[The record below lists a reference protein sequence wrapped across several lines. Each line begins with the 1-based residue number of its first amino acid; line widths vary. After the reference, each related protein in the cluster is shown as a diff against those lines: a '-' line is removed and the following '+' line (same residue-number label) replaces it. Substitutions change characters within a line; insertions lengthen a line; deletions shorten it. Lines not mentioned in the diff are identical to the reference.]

1 MKREIAIWE
10 RTARLMPIVSLED
23 RAVRDALR
31 AKAAEVKQ
39 QLNEAKS
46 TRSVFSTC
54 RQSNLHSEANLF
66 KIKYIY
72 SVCDFKITL
81 SQIFELHNVF
91 FLVKYAAI
99 IIKITSFFFQI
110 SRQRS
115 NMDIWQKN
123 LMELEERYKIS
134 DYLLLIKSFS
144 VLVVII
150 FLFFFSHFIPNIEL
164 ELGECLVDK

>member
-54 RQSNLHSEANLF
+54 NQICIQ
-66 KIKYIY
+66 KQIY
-72 SVCDFKITL
+72 SK
-81 SQIFELHNVF
+81 
-91 FLVKYAAI
+91 
-99 IIKITSFFFQI
+99 
-110 SRQRS
+110 
-115 NMDIWQKN
+115 
-123 LMELEERYKIS
+123 
-134 DYLLLIKSFS
+134 
-144 VLVVII
+144 
-150 FLFFFSHFIPNIEL
+150 
-164 ELGECLVDK
+164 